1 MSFTVYGLSIE
12 EETIENMLGVL
23 PDQCES
29 NSTVM
34 VRRTVSARGGGG
46 D

>member
-29 NSTVM
+29 EFNSDGSEN
-34 VRRTVSARGGGG
+34 RIG
-46 D
+46 